1 MYADLK
7 AFAKSWLMQS
17 RCGPRAGTMPI
28 TGRTY
33 RVAVYPPVF
42 HDDFYMT
49 MQRPW
54 VEGGSEFMAE
64 FEAACQELGIR
75 RSGFARRRPARRR
88 RRPAG

>member
-1 MYADLK
+1 VATPSNVVYADLK

-42 HDDFYMT
+42 HGDFYMT
-49 MQRPW
+49 MQRPC
-54 VEGGSEFMAE
+54 AD
-64 FEAACQELGIR
+64 LR
-75 RSGFARRRPARRR
+75 REVRTAGQKWRADTGL
-88 RRPAG
+88 RPAGTGAG